1 MNILAFHVLVKV
13 WLILDENRVK
23 VSNHVNLQVIEISD
37 KYIEIII
44 LQMINKMKVLNL
56 VIQNT
61 SLVISSTLMITLI

>member
-23 VSNHVNLQVIEISD
+23 VRNHVNLQGIEISD

-44 LQMINKMKVLNL
+44 LKMTNMMKVLNL

>member
-13 WLILDENRVK
+13 WLILGENRVK
-23 VSNHVNLQVIEISD
+23 VRNHVNIQGIEISD

-44 LQMINKMKVLNL
+44 IKMTNMMKVLNL